1 MRFSGPGDPVFLE
14 AAGGIHAGFHR
25 QAPQQA
31 KHGDRGQ
38 NPNPAALHR
47 ESRARAC
54 RKLRSLFIS
63 ANFLQFLPG
72 RYSLARRRFGL
83 FGHIVAGGLA
93 FLAAVADLQVWPVL
107 GPSALT
113 MAAGA
118 AAGAIGFRQRTE
130 DGNLG
135 QTFDLAQQAA
145 PLR

>member
-63 ANFLQFLPG
+63 ANFRKQDC
-72 RYSLARRRFGL
+72 S
-83 FGHIVAGGLA
+83 
-93 FLAAVADLQVWPVL
+93 
-107 GPSALT
+107 SC
-113 MAAGA
+113 
-118 AAGAIGFRQRTE
+118 
-130 DGNLG
+130 
-135 QTFDLAQQAA
+135 QAA
-145 PLR
+145 TPSRVAASASLGT